1 MKKIVFSI
9 IAAVMLAMSAGAAT
23 VYADEQEE
31 WETDQILIGDDSSE
45 PEGEA
50 DISEPDDISE
60 PEESSEQEDS
70 SIQEDSS
77 KQENNAQPAP
87 QNTSN
92 ADPGQN
98 TNPGTG
104 KAVPISVTVAVIAV
118 SAAVIAVVRK
128 KSDK

>member
-1 MKKIVFSI
+1 MKKKAFSI

-45 PEGEA
+45 PESEA

-60 PEESSEQEDS
+60 PEESSE
-70 SIQEDSS
+70 QEDSS

-128 KSDK
+128 KSGK